1 MPHTSVF
8 PLVLAQSQ
16 APSGGQPAVGAAP
29 AGGSPA
35 PTPTAPRTEVIGA
48 PGAAS
53 TTTPATT
60 TSIQGAQPVGGQT
73 GAGGAGLLGGMM
85 LPILL
90 VVMMVF
96 LFWTSS
102 RSQKKERQRRE
113 ELLNN
118 IATNDTVQTIGG
130 IIGRVAEIKDDEVI
144 LRVDESTN
152 TKMRFA
158 KSAVQQVLHKSGGG
172 NAASQAEAKPMKQT
186 AKV

>member
-8 PLVLAQSQ
+8 PLVLAQTQ
-16 APSGGQPAVGAAP
+16 APAGGQPAIGAAP

-35 PTPTAPRTEVIGA
+35 PANTAPRSEVIGA
-48 PGAAS
+48 PGG
-53 TTTPATT
+53 T
-60 TSIQGAQPVGGQT
+60 TSIPATSTSVQGAQPVQTQGG
-73 GAGGAGLLGGMM
+73 GGTPGLLGGMM
-85 LPILL
+85 LPLLL

-113 ELLNN
+113 EMINS
-118 IATNDTVQTIGG
+118 ISTNDTVQTIGG
-130 IIGRVAEIKDDEVI
+130 VIGRVAEIKDDEII

-152 TKMRFA
+152 TKMRFTKA
-158 KSAVQQVLHKSGGG
+158 AVQQVVHKSGGG
-172 NAASQAEAKPMKQT
+172 SAASQAEAKPMKQT